1 MDAVVK
7 VPTGISHD
15 ANIELVKE
23 ALQTPRLHEQIN
35 GPWKLKGKNDG
46 DQFNGVLVV
55 RVKSK
60 QQYEHM
66 KTALREIEEDIG
78 KTCIFPDPDWSKLP
92 AFKPMKISIVPV
104 NNGEHVRA
112 DGATYNLRSFLGL
125 IGFEWRRADN
135 FARKFVTPRPGPA
148 PTRQPRTPGGAAA
161 GGAARRRAPRAYKRT
176 AFLLWK
182 LGCSSWGAKRRSCA
196 YKHRHSEPSESLGLS
211 EAAPRS
217 IISTSAPDT
226 PHPKGR
232 RRQHWRNAR
241 PGEIE
246 RTALEPREHK

>member
-1 MDAVVK
+1 MIK
-7 VPTGISHD
+7 VPIGIKHD
-15 ANIELVKE
+15 HNIALVRE
-23 ALQTPRLHEQIN
+23 AIETSRLHEQIN
-35 GPWKLKGKNDG
+35 GPWKMKGKNAG

-135 FARKFVTPRPGPA
+135 FARQFVKARHWHEPDGTTYLMRDDGATVVNVRSSRVIWSRPNPTDVLAQPRSLWGGPA
-148 PTRQPRTPGGAAA
+148 
-161 GGAARRRAPRAYKRT
+161 K
-176 AFLLWK
+176 K
-182 LGCSSWGAKRRSCA
+182 S
-196 YKHRHSEPSESLGLS
+196 
-211 EAAPRS
+211 
-217 IISTSAPDT
+217 
-226 PHPKGR
+226 
-232 RRQHWRNAR
+232 
-241 PGEIE
+241 
-246 RTALEPREHK
+246 

>member
-1 MDAVVK
+1 MDAVIK
-7 VPTGISHD
+7 VPTGIQHD
-15 ANIELVKE
+15 AHIELVKE

-35 GPWKLKGKNDG
+35 GPWKMKGKNAG

-135 FARKFVTPRPGPA
+135 FARKFVKERHWHEPDGTHPWMPFHKGQAKAWEWQRGRWGSTTRGPVV
-148 PTRQPRTPGGAAA
+148 
-161 GGAARRRAPRAYKRT
+161 
-176 AFLLWK
+176 
-182 LGCSSWGAKRRSCA
+182 
-196 YKHRHSEPSESLGLS
+196 
-211 EAAPRS
+211 
-217 IISTSAPDT
+217 
-226 PHPKGR
+226 
-232 RRQHWRNAR
+232 
-241 PGEIE
+241 
-246 RTALEPREHK
+246 

>member
-35 GPWKLKGKNDG
+35 GPWKMKGKNAG

-135 FARKFVTPRPGPA
+135 FARQFVKARHWHEPDGTRPHMSFHKGQAKAWQWPCCVPSDESARCCSGKSRCRIEPSNRSVPPA
-148 PTRQPRTPGGAAA
+148 LRVWMKGARCASR
-161 GGAARRRAPRAYKRT
+161 GDSLRRR
-176 AFLLWK
+176 
-182 LGCSSWGAKRRSCA
+182 RSTE
-196 YKHRHSEPSESLGLS
+196 RD
-211 EAAPRS
+211 AA
-217 IISTSAPDT
+217 
-226 PHPKGR
+226 
-232 RRQHWRNAR
+232 
-241 PGEIE
+241 
-246 RTALEPREHK
+246 L